1 MLLISWATRWDTG
14 AVEVTQGHE
23 LLAAARAA
31 APAAPASR
39 VAAPAGPAISPD
51 SATAAT
57 AITSRRWQD
66 LPEAGR
72 MRPISLPVIV
82 VASGPPYPSDIHVID
97 IILRAI
103 LIDRQHHMTFLGFF
117 RARADLGRR
126 GHEQPARS
134 RAGPDCGLAQLL
146 W

>member
-1 MLLISWATRWDTG
+1 MRL
-14 AVEVTQGHE
+14 VF
-23 LLAAARAA
+23 
-31 APAAPASR
+31 
-39 VAAPAGPAISPD
+39 
-51 SATAAT
+51 
-57 AITSRRWQD
+57 
-66 LPEAGR
+66 
-72 MRPISLPVIV
+72 RPIIV
-82 VASGPPYPSDIHVID
+82 AASGPQCPSDIHVID
-97 IILRAI
+97 MILRAI